1 MSDARAM
8 VAVMAPQLEQG
19 EYIFCALPSE
29 GAEQAFA
36 AAVGTF
42 REREGWSVILPASD
56 ARNLGLGSDQ
66 LFRMIRLGVDSALD
80 GVGLTAAVSTA
91 LAAAGIACNVVAAL
105 HHDYLF
111 IPAADA
117 DRALHQ
123 LQLMSADARTA
134 H

>member
-8 VAVMAPQLEQG
+8 VAAMAPELELG
-19 EYIFCALPSE
+19 EYIFCALPNE

-36 AAVGTF
+36 AAVSTF
-42 REREGWSVILPASD
+42 REREGWSAILPAGD
-56 ARNLGLGSDQ
+56 ARNLGLGSGQ

-91 LAAAGIACNVVAAL
+91 LTDVGIACNVVAAL

-111 IPAADA
+111 VPAADA
-117 DRALHQ
+117 DRAVHQ
-123 LQLMSADARTA
+123 LKSLSEDARA
-134 H
+134 AR